1 MIRVPSSATLKKYGL
16 SASEWVVILKSQGNV
31 CAICK
36 KVPTSGRFVTDHFH
50 KRLYKS
56 LPDIER
62 KRLVRGILCVHCNRF
77 YLAKGI
83 TVDKAQAIVE
93 YLSIFEKRL
102 NDNKH

>member
-1 MIRVPSSATLKKYGL
+1 MIRVPSEITLKKYGL
-16 SASEWVVILKSQGNV
+16 SASEWVAILKSQGNV

-50 KRLYKS
+50 RRLYKT

-83 TVDKAQAIVE
+83 TVEKAQAIVE
-93 YLSIFEKRL
+93 YLSKFEKRV
-102 NDNKH
+102 NE